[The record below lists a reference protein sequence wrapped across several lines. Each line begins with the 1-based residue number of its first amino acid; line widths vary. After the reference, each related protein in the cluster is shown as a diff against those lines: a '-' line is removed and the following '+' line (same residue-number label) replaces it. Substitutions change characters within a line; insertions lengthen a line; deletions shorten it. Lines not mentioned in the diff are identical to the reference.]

1 MNDDVL
7 YYKIIP
13 LYIMQPHSLK
23 LSPESDLI
31 NSIKEYSLSNN
42 LYGYVSG
49 VVGNLRTV
57 CIQCPGDQEI
67 NKFEGNLEIVSL
79 NGHFNNGDV
88 HIHLSF
94 ADEGCNVF
102 GGHLE
107 EGSIVLKGTDILL
120 VSFENHTIDISKQN
134 LIDKELRVKA
144 YILKN
149 CPWSK
154 RSIRLLDS
162 LSVPYEAILIKNDQ
176 DFQRV
181 NSLSNHNTFPQIFLD
196 DIFFGGYDELSR
208 QAKYDHLH
216 SFK

>member
-1 MNDDVL
+1 
-7 YYKIIP
+7 
-13 LYIMQPHSLK
+13 MQPHSLK
-23 LSPESDLI
+23 LSPYSDLI
-31 NSIKEYSLSNN
+31 TCIKQFSFTNN

-49 VVGNLRTV
+49 VVGNLSKA
-57 CIQCPGDQEI
+57 CIQCPGNQKI
-67 NKFEGNLEIVSL
+67 TTFEGNLEIISL

-88 HIHLSF
+88 HLHLSF
-94 ADEGCNVF
+94 SDEGCNVF

-107 EGSIVLKGTDILL
+107 EGSIVKKGTDLLL
-120 VSFENHTIDISKQN
+120 VSFENKIIDISKQN
-134 LIDKELRVKA
+134 LINNKSRVKA

-162 LSVPYEAILIKNDQ
+162 FSVPYEAILIENDQ
-176 DFQRV
+176 DFQKV

-196 DIFFGGYDELSR
+196 DLFFGGYDELSK
-208 QAKYDHLH
+208 QAKNDYLN

>member
-1 MNDDVL
+1 
-7 YYKIIP
+7 
-13 LYIMQPHSLK
+13 MQPHSLK

-31 NSIKEYSLSNN
+31 KSIKEYSFANN

-57 CIQCPGDQEI
+57 CIQCPGNQQI

-79 NGHFNNGDV
+79 NGHFNKGDV
-88 HIHLSF
+88 HLHLSF

-107 EGSIVLKGTDILL
+107 EGCIVKKGTDILL
-120 VSFENHTIDISKQN
+120 FSFEQKIINISNHD
-134 LIDKELRVKA
+134 LITNESRVKV
-144 YILKN
+144 YILKD

-154 RSIRLLDS
+154 RAIRLLNS
-162 LSVPYEAILIKNDQ
+162 SNITYEVNLIENDESFQKIMAIT
-176 DFQRV
+176 
-181 NSLSNHNTFPQIFLD
+181 SHNTFPQIFLD
-196 DIFFGGYDELSR
+196 NKFFGGYDELSE
-208 QAKYDHLH
+208 QAKLDKLS

>member
-1 MNDDVL
+1 
-7 YYKIIP
+7 
-13 LYIMQPHSLK
+13 MQPHSLK
-23 LSPESDLI
+23 LSPNSDLI
-31 NSIKEYSLSNN
+31 VCIKEFSFSNN

-49 VVGNLRTV
+49 VVGNLSKA
-57 CIQCPGDQEI
+57 CIQCPGSQEI
-67 NKFEGNLEIVSL
+67 SKFEGNLEIVSL
-79 NGHFNNGDV
+79 NGNFNNGDV

-107 EGSIVLKGTDILL
+107 EGSIVKKGTDILL
-120 VSFENHTIDISKQN
+120 VSFENKTIGISKIN
-134 LIDKELRVKA
+134 LNYNQARVKA

-162 LSVPYEAILIKNDQ
+162 LSITYDTILIENKK
-176 DFQRV
+176 DFQKV
-181 NSLSNHNTFPQIFLD
+181 NSLSDPNTFPQIFLD
-196 DIFFGGYDELSR
+196 DVFFGGYDELSK
-208 QAKYDHLH
+208 QAKYDYLK

>member
-1 MNDDVL
+1 
-7 YYKIIP
+7 
-13 LYIMQPHSLK
+13 MQPYSLN
-23 LSPESDLI
+23 LSPDSDLI
-31 NSIKEYSLSNN
+31 ICIKEFSLSND

-49 VVGNLRTV
+49 VVGNLSV
-57 CIQCPGDQEI
+57 ACIQCPSSQEI
-67 NKFEGNLEIVSL
+67 SKFKGNLEIVSL

-88 HIHLSF
+88 HLHLSF

-107 EGSIVLKGTDILL
+107 EGSIVKKGTDILL
-120 VSFENHTIDISKQN
+120 VSFENKTIGISKIN
-134 LIDKELRVKA
+134 LNDNQSRVKA

-162 LSVPYEAILIKNDQ
+162 LSVPYEAILIENDL
-176 DFQRV
+176 DFRQV

-196 DIFFGGYDELSR
+196 DVFFGGYDELSK
-208 QAKYDHLH
+208 QAKFDYLS

>member
-1 MNDDVL
+1 
-7 YYKIIP
+7 
-13 LYIMQPHSLK
+13 MQPHSLK
-23 LSPESDLI
+23 LSPDSDLI
-31 NSIKEYSLSNN
+31 VCIKEFSFSNN

-49 VVGNLRTV
+49 VVGNLSKA
-57 CIQCPGDQEI
+57 CIQCPGNQEI
-67 NKFEGNLEIVSL
+67 SKFEGNLEIVSL

-107 EGSIVLKGTDILL
+107 EGSIVKKGTDILL
-120 VSFENHTIDISKQN
+120 VSFENNTIDISKQN
-134 LIDKELRVKA
+134 LNDNQSRVKA
-144 YILKN
+144 YILRN

-162 LSVPYEAILIKNDQ
+162 LSIPYESILIENDQ
-176 DFQRV
+176 DFQKV

-196 DIFFGGYDELSR
+196 DVFFGGYDELLK
-208 QAKYDHLH
+208 QAKYDYLKE
-216 SFK
+216 FK

>member
-1 MNDDVL
+1 MLDNE
-7 YYKIIP
+7 
-13 LYIMQPHSLK
+13 MQPHSLK
-23 LSPESDLI
+23 LSPDSDLI
-31 NSIKEYSLSNN
+31 ISIKEFSFSNN

-49 VVGNLRTV
+49 VVGNLSKA
-57 CIQCPGDQEI
+57 CIQCPGSQEI
-67 NKFEGNLEIVSL
+67 SKFEGNLEIVSL
-79 NGHFNNGDV
+79 NGNFNNGDV

-107 EGSIVLKGTDILL
+107 EGSIVKKGTDILL
-120 VSFENHTIDISKQN
+120 VSFENKTIGISKIN
-134 LIDKELRVKA
+134 LNDKQSRVKA

-162 LSVPYEAILIKNDQ
+162 LSVPYDSILIENDN
-176 DFQRV
+176 DFQKV

-196 DIFFGGYDELSR
+196 DVFFGGYDELSK
-208 QAKYDHLH
+208 QAKYDYLK

>member
-1 MNDDVL
+1 
-7 YYKIIP
+7 
-13 LYIMQPHSLK
+13 MQPHSLK
-23 LSPESDLI
+23 LSPDSDLI
-31 NSIKEYSLSNN
+31 ISIKEFSFSNN

-49 VVGNLRTV
+49 VVGNLSKA
-57 CIQCPGDQEI
+57 CIQCPGSQEI
-67 NKFEGNLEIVSL
+67 SKFEGNLEIVSL
-79 NGHFNNGDV
+79 NGNFNNGDV

-107 EGSIVLKGTDILL
+107 EGSIVKKGTDILL
-120 VSFENHTIDISKQN
+120 VSFENKTIGISKINSNDNQS
-134 LIDKELRVKA
+134 RVKA

-162 LSVPYEAILIKNDQ
+162 LSVPYDSILIENDK
-176 DFQRV
+176 DFKKV

-196 DIFFGGYDELSR
+196 DVFFGGYDELSK
-208 QAKYDHLH
+208 QAKYDYLK

>member
-1 MNDDVL
+1 
-7 YYKIIP
+7 
-13 LYIMQPHSLK
+13 MQPHSLK
-23 LSPESDLI
+23 LSPTSDLI
-31 NSIKEYSLSNN
+31 TCIKEFSFSNN

-49 VVGNLRTV
+49 VVGNLSKA
-57 CIQCPGDQEI
+57 CIQCPGNQKV
-67 NKFEGNLEIVSL
+67 NKFEGNLEIISL

-88 HIHLSF
+88 HLHLSF

-107 EGSIVLKGTDILL
+107 QGSIVKKGADILL
-120 VSFENHTIDISKQN
+120 VSFENNTIDILKQSVVDN
-134 LIDKELRVKA
+134 QSRVKA

-162 LSVPYEAILIKNDQ
+162 LSIPYEAILIENDK
-176 DFQRV
+176 DFQKV

-196 DIFFGGYDELSR
+196 DEFFGGYDELSK
-208 QAKYDHLH
+208 QAKNDYLN